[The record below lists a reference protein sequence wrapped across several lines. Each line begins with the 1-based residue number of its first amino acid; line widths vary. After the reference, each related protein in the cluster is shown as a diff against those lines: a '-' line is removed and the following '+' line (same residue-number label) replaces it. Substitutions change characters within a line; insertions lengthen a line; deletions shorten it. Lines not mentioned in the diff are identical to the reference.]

1 MPGKFE
7 VYQEKAQEYRFRLKT
22 ATGEV
27 VAVSEAHDSMEAC
40 RRAIEAVRKHAP
52 TPSWKTRP
60 WPRRPRADP
69 ARRTAGAASRCTDAA
84 LPLRQKWRGVR
95 GSRPDGTWRPPGA
108 PPRPPR
114 PASRPRRPARP
125 PRR

>member
-52 TPSWKTRP
+52 YAKLEDS
-60 WPRRPRADP
+60 AV
-69 ARRTAGAASRCTDAA
+69 AAA
-84 LPLRQKWRGVR
+84 
-95 GSRPDGTWRPPGA
+95 
-108 PPRPPR
+108 
-114 PASRPRRPARP
+114 PAS
-125 PRR
+125 